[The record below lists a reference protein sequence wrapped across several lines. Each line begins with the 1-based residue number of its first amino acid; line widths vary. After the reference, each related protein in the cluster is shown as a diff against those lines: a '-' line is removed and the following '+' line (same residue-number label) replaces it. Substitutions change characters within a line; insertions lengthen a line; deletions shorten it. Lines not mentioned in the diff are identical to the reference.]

1 MKRIQSLV
9 LMLSCCSLCGC
20 SIFAFGGAIKQTFD
34 DQKLVEMHPEYNLDG
49 MRVAIVITTDLSLHY
64 QHPGIANL
72 IVEGIVARL
81 AKAASEGKPGVQ
93 NVRILNPGDVARW
106 QFETPH
112 WSAMPTGDLVD
123 QLGVDRV
130 IYIDLHEY
138 RLTPPGNRWL
148 WEGLCEATIGIV
160 EKDGY
165 EQDGFT
171 DVYQITAT
179 FPRRPSVLARQE
191 ADEADIARGLLT
203 EFMKQTAWLFYF
215 HLEPKNPDRYRPEL
229 ET

>member
-1 MKRIQSLV
+1 MKKIQTLI
-9 LMLSCCSLCGC
+9 LLLSCCFLCGC
-20 SIFAFGGAIKQTFD
+20 SIFAFGGAVKQTFE
-34 DQKLVEMHPEYNLDG
+34 DQKLVETHPEYNLDD
-49 MRVAIVITTDLSLHY
+49 MRVAVVIMTDLSVHY
-64 QHPGIANL
+64 EHPGIANL

-81 AKAASEGKPGVQ
+81 AKAASEGKQGVQ
-93 NVRILNPGDVARW
+93 NVRILNPGSVARW
-106 QFETPH
+106 QFETPQ
-112 WSAMPTGDLVD
+112 WSAMPTGDLVN

-138 RLTPPGNRWL
+138 RLTPPGNQWL

-171 DVYQITAT
+171 DVYQIRAT

-191 ADEADIARGLLT
+191 ADESDIARGLLT
-203 EFMKQTAWLFYF
+203 EFMKQTAWLFYL
-215 HLEPKNPDRYRPEL
+215 HLEPKNPSRYRPEL